1 MLTLNSTTIHQLL
14 HSIGKY
20 GLTPEFPGGL

>member
-20 GLTPEFPGGL
+20 GLTLKFPGGL